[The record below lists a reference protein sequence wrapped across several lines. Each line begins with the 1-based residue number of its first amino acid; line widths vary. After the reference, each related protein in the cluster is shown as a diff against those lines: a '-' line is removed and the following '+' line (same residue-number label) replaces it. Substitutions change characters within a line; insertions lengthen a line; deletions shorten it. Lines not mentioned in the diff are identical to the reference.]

1 MAGSVHPGVM
11 PIKHMLSM
19 AGQTDVGMEKEEL
32 GLMTFTGF
40 QVLKLFSHDVID
52 YAGGRKLRQLLITS
66 SGSRGNRFTS
76 HAVFLFTGRCKQ
88 RTVTGNCCVFPFRYG
103 GRIYR
108 SCTTRGS
115 RLRRAWCP
123 TLPGYRKGQP
133 WGYCRGYRGKISS
146 CEVRLIFCLFVESS
160 NRSCLGDFRGHLSTH
175 RTGQK
180 SKRKKLGPQL

>member
-1 MAGSVHPGVM
+1 MADSVHPGVM

-32 GLMTFTGF
+32 GLMMFTGF

-52 YAGGRKLRQLLITS
+52 YAGGRKLGQLLITS
-66 SGSRGNRFTS
+66 SGNRGNRLTS
-76 HAVFLFTGRCKQ
+76 HTVFLFTGRCKQ

-146 CEVRLIFCLFVESS
+146 CEVRLIVCL
-160 NRSCLGDFRGHLSTH
+160 LSHPIDRVWVTS
-175 RTGQK
+175 TVT
-180 SKRKKLGPQL
+180 

>member
-76 HAVFLFTGRCKQ
+76 HAVFFSQEGVSSALLPATAVYSRSGMAGAYTGHVQ
-88 RTVTGNCCVFPFRYG
+88 LV
-103 GRIYR
+103 
-108 SCTTRGS
+108 
-115 RLRRAWCP
+115 
-123 TLPGYRKGQP
+123 
-133 WGYCRGYRGKISS
+133 
-146 CEVRLIFCLFVESS
+146 EV
-160 NRSCLGDFRGHLSTH
+160 D
-175 RTGQK
+175 
-180 SKRKKLGPQL
+180 